1 MEMDLKTNIAQ
12 FAINPVEKKVRYE
25 LDEPWTWRDWVL
37 VTAIGVVL
45 VGIGVAANALY
56 ANAMGV

>member
-1 MEMDLKTNIAQ
+1 MELKENIAQ

-37 VTAIGVVL
+37 MGAIGVVL
-45 VGIGVAANALY
+45 VAIGVAANALY
-56 ANAMGV
+56 VNAMGV